1 MLTVKQVPWTDSV
14 LMTRIEEFGYIMA
27 EMGRMTALEL
37 EARRTGDS
45 DSADV
50 YAKRAEMYR
59 ESAKSLKSDINA
71 QVTLKAA

>member
-1 MLTVKQVPWTDSV
+1 MMTRTMAAWTGSV

-37 EARRTGDS
+37 EARRNGDS

-59 ESAKSLKSDINA
+59 ESAKSLKTDLNA